1 MVRLSSLLGNDHR
14 LHLTA
19 LSLILLLHVSDE
31 KGTTW
36 GKKNLWEWP
45 HTDGTKGLDNENE
58 IQLAQNSKVTLDFVL
73 FVKSQGCYRLSPGS
87 N

>member
-1 MVRLSSLLGNDHR
+1 M
-14 LHLTA
+14 
-19 LSLILLLHVSDE
+19 
-31 KGTTW
+31 
-36 GKKNLWEWP
+36 GKNNLWEWP
-45 HTDGTKGLDNENE
+45 HTDGTKGLDNDNE